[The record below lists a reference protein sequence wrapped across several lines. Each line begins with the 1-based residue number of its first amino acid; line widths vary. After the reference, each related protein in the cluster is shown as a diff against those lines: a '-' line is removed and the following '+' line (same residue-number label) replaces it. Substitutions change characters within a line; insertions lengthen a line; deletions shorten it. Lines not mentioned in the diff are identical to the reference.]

1 MMNEIILII
10 FSLLIMAIIGV
21 VVYLIIDYFKYK
33 DSVDESIKISSDNIN
48 KNFNTTSSNITLAS
62 AALDYKY
69 NKITSGLTD
78 TIKTQQTNVT
88 VMSCNLNNF
97 DYGLKKYFEFTDNT
111 ITPINDKIYNHVF
124 TSINPNL
131 NLISQVNVLSGMTVN
146 SSHSLINSNN
156 FRVCDDSSIK
166 NCINLNVYNGNFNIT
181 PENSTNNLVINNVN
195 KNPLANF
202 DLKNNSIYLGAGDD
216 TAPLYIHDCN
226 LYVKNLNIINDPLNT
241 TPYSTANSKRLD
253 IDSINNLTNTIIASY
268 TIENIIPANGTANL
282 TNNILT
288 IKLLSYNKIP
298 INSTVTINIPEI
310 SSVSGTITTTSS
322 LIGTISSSSI
332 SSGYSLILPFTSE
345 IPPKTN
351 IVIVITSGFNIGNI
365 SAGQK
370 ITNIAMATFT

>member
-33 DSVDESIKISSDNIN
+33 DSVDESIKISSDNID
-48 KNFNTTSSNITLAS
+48 KNFNITSSNITLAS

-97 DYGLKKYFEFTDNT
+97 DHGLKKYFEFTDNT

-131 NLISQVNVLSGMTVN
+131 NLISQVNVLSGMTVK

-181 PENSTNNLVINNVN
+181 PENSTNNLVINNAN
-195 KNPLANF
+195 KNPLAKF

-241 TPYSTANSKRLD
+241 TPYSSSNSKRLD
-253 IDSINNLTNTIIASY
+253 IDYINNLTNTIIASY
-268 TIENIIPANGTANL
+268 TIENMIENGTVNL
-282 TNNILT
+282 ENNMLT

-298 INSTVTINIPEI
+298 IDSFVSITIPEI
-310 SSVSGTITTTSS
+310 KSIGTIT
-322 LIGTISSSSI
+322 SI
-332 SSGYSLILPFTSE
+332 SLVTASNITSTLGVGGYSLRFKFTAE
-345 IPPKTN
+345 IPPKTSVSIPIVKGIIYNN
-351 IVIVITSGFNIGNI
+351 ITT
-365 SAGQK
+365 AGQK